1 MLKVINT
8 SMQLRCL
15 CFVEVYSKGKA
26 YGNASVDIHDYDEKL
41 KCDVF
46 PDLCPVP
53 EHDHLGD
60 PDPQPPAGGGGAGQL
75 PAPPTLPPPR
85 PAQTAGAEAQ
95 LLGVH
100 RSLTVVNEN
109 FK

>member
-1 MLKVINT
+1 MQCERFVTNT

-26 YGNASVDIHDYDEKL
+26 DGNASVDIHDNDEKL

-53 EHDHLGD
+53 APRHLGD

-95 LLGVH
+95 LL
-100 RSLTVVNEN
+100 
-109 FK
+109 